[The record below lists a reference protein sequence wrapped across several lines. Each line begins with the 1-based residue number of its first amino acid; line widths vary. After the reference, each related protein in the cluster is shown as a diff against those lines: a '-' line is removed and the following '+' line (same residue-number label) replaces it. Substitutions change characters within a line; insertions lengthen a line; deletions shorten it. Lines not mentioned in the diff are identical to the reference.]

1 MKTIRVW
8 NLGYIDRMNLLNSV
22 IPTKESIAKLRDL
35 IKSEEG
41 STMDIIWGP
50 DLSLTVHTYDETKTE
65 VTDFITNEEGKLVE
79 L

>member
-1 MKTIRVW
+1 MKTIRLW
-8 NLGYIDRMNLLNSV
+8 TLGYIDRENPLNSI

-50 DLSLTVHTYDETKTE
+50 DLSLTVHTYDETQNE
-65 VTDFITNEEGKLVE
+65 VTDFITDAEGKLVE